1 MKYIIYTI
9 LAIFGLALFLPEPG
23 TTQIRN
29 LPIFIFVV
37 SCIAVYIIYRTARL
51 ALLMRKIKKSTKS
64 AGMTIQKSRLSIGN
78 GYIIAKRNDEN
89 VLIRFLV
96 RKRKF
101 CRHHFASENVIEYYK
116 TSAAMVKSSK
126 RGTFAKGAVETRKVG
141 EIQLCTIRNESEFSK
156 SFIVIDKMP
165 DMVTDYKFQ
174 KNLFDGDII
183 GDNGAIF
190 ISFDKFAQMINKI

>member
-23 TTQIRN
+23 TTEIRN

-37 SCIAVYIIYRTARL
+37 SCIAVYIIYRTIRL
-51 ALLMRKIKKSTKS
+51 ALLMRKIKKAIKS

-78 GYIIAKRNDEN
+78 GYILAKNNEEN
-89 VLIRFLV
+89 MCIRFLV

-101 CRHHFASENVIEYYK
+101 CRHHFASEKVIEYYK
-116 TSAAMVKSSK
+116 TSAAMVRSSK
-126 RGTFAKGAVETRKVG
+126 IGTFAKGAAETRKVG
-141 EIQLCTIRNESEFSK
+141 EIQLCDMPKGFEFSK

-165 DMVTDYKFQ
+165 DTVTEYKL
-174 KNLFDGDII
+174 KGGLFDGDFV
-183 GDNGAIF
+183 GDSGVIF
-190 ISFDKFAQMINKI
+190 ISAQKFSELIKK

>member
-23 TTQIRN
+23 TTEMRN

-37 SCIAVYIIYRTARL
+37 SCIAVYIIYRTVRL
-51 ALLMRKIKKSTKS
+51 ILLMRKIKKATES

-78 GYIIAKRNDEN
+78 GYIIAKNNEEN
-89 VLIRFLV
+89 ICIRFLV

-101 CRHHFASENVIEYYK
+101 CRHHFASEKVIEYYK
-116 TSAAMVKSSK
+116 TSAAMVRSSK
-126 RGTFAKGAVETRKVG
+126 RGTFAKGASETRKVG
-141 EIQLCTIRNESEFSK
+141 EIELCDIKNELEFSK

-165 DMVTDYKFQ
+165 DTVTDYKLKGGF
-174 KNLFDGDII
+174 FDGDFI
-183 GDNGAIF
+183 GDGGVIF
-190 ISFDKFAQMINKI
+190 ISAQKFSELIKK

>member
-9 LAIFGLALFLPEPG
+9 LAIFGLALFLPEMG
-23 TTQIRN
+23 TTEIRN
-29 LPIFIFVV
+29 LPIFIFVIA
-37 SCIAVYIIYRTARL
+37 CIAIYFIYRTARL
-51 ALLMRKIKKSTKS
+51 ALLMRKIKKAVKS
-64 AGMTIQKSRLSIGN
+64 AKMSSQKARLGMGN
-78 GYIIAKRNDEN
+78 GYVIAKRNGEN

-116 TSAAMVKSSK
+116 TSAAMVRSSK

-141 EIQLCTIRNESEFSK
+141 EIQLCDMPKGFEFSK

-165 DMVTDYKFQ
+165 DTVTDYKL
-174 KNLFDGDII
+174 NGGLFDGDFV
-183 GDNGAIF
+183 GDSGVIF
-190 ISFDKFAQMINKI
+190 ISAQKFSELIKK